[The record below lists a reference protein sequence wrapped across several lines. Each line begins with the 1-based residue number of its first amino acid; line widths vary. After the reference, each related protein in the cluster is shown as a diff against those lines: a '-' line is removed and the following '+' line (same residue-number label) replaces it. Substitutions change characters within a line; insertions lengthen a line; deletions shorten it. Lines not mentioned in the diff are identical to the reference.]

1 MSPKL
6 KIFVGYLV
14 LSDGVSFFLLGW
26 CVAIIYCE
34 KV

>member
-14 LSDGVSFFLLGW
+14 LSDGVSFLLGW

>member
-14 LSDGVSFFLLGW
+14 LSDGVSFFIGLVCGNYIL
-26 CVAIIYCE
+26 
-34 KV
+34 